1 MAWSPSVIAV
11 AAGCE
16 GNLQKMHTATQLSPA
31 AGLAESNWGP
41 AAPTTAAC
49 RKLLAMALA
58 QHSWQAAAMLA
69 LAMQSALPEEAQ
81 AGLTAAFDGARQSA
95 MQPSASHGNI
105 VGDQTEYKLDLSSSS
120 SRQAQGQDQGDA
132 VQLAGLLQRQVCA
145 TLSVVRFSH
154 SHASCC
160 VLHYAESFERRAMV
174 QSAVAG
180 KQKLQLPTLG
190 HSPSTADVHCSCSF
204 DQACLPHHCG

>member
-1 MAWSPSVIAV
+1 MAWSPSVTAV

-16 GNLQKMHTATQLSPA
+16 DNLQKMYTATQPSPA
-31 AGLAESNWGP
+31 ARLAESDWGP
-41 AAPTTAAC
+41 PAPTPAAC

-81 AGLTAAFDGARQSA
+81 AGLTAAFDGARQSQQASAA
-95 MQPSASHGNI
+95 MQPSASQGTI

-120 SRQAQGQDQGDA
+120 SRRQAQGQDHGDA

-190 HSPSTADVHCSCSF
+190 HSPSTADHPLSTAPAV
-204 DQACLPHHCG
+204 